1 MDIENENNKELNLLT
16 PLTNILNSII
26 SLNQQKIFEN
36 SNNNSDDNKSNNILL
51 SFNDDIKFCFKVL
64 ILMNRLLNLFAHY

>member
-26 SLNQQKIFEN
+26 SLNQQKYL
-36 SNNNSDDNKSNNILL
+36 KILIIIL
-51 SFNDDIKFCFKVL
+51 KKINLIIYFFHLMMILNFVL
-64 ILMNRLLNLFAHY
+64 KY